1 MVVAGPTVRM
11 NVQLGSL
18 LKDCLSC
25 PRLTDSPWCDL
36 DAEATAF
43 LSNAKV
49 CRPYIPGQALYHH
62 GDPCHGLYCVL
73 TGTVVVRR
81 SNADGA
87 SVIVRIA
94 GAGDILGYRT
104 FFAEEPYP
112 DRAEALTAATVCFI
126 TREAVQYLMDG
137 YPDIARRFLRRMAC
151 DQSEVQ
157 ERLLQNAACSVR
169 DRVVRLLYALK
180 YRYGTACK
188 DGSLEI
194 RLPIGRKDI
203 AEMIGSCAESVI
215 RAMRS
220 LEAEELAVFKAR
232 LVVIADPVELF
243 SPLEQELA
251 R

>member
-1 MVVAGPTVRM
+1 M

-25 PRLTDSPWCDL
+25 PRITDSPWCNL
-36 DAEATAF
+36 DAETTAY
-43 LSNAKV
+43 LSAAKV
-49 CRPYIPGQALYHH
+49 CRPYIPGQALYRH
-62 GDPCHGLYCVL
+62 GDSCHGLFCVL

-104 FFAEEPYP
+104 FFAEEAYP
-112 DRAEALTAATVCFI
+112 DSAEALIAATVCFI
-126 TREAVQYLMDG
+126 GREAVQTLMEDH
-137 YPDIARRFLRRMAC
+137 PEVARRFLRRMAC
-151 DQSEVQ
+151 DQSETQ

-180 YRYGTACK
+180 CRYGTTRQ

-220 LEAEELAVFKAR
+220 LEAEGLAVFNGR
-232 LVVIADPVELF
+232 LAVIADPVELF
-243 SPLEQELA
+243 SPLEQELV